1 MEHGSSRRRR
11 RNKSLRLTDKWLL
24 LSDSLCWKWSA
35 RGQSWRTESGWWHWA
50 GVWTDIVE
58 EDWVWWAELNFYGG
72 VLFRCCAPICL
83 ATPPA
88 TDPFS
93 GGQGKWW
100 MFTGLRWWATIKWVG
115 LWRVGRVTRVLWGG
129 NGTAGCWF
137 VLRVT
142 GSVRFFVVVTTWQSA
157 SGYWRPDRQQ
167 MRGCGAK
174 GCNYTATASGFGIDR
189 SWIRHRVRW
198 HKLGV
203 GRLIEE
209 YYYYYYLWEIF
220 RMYFPSSSSGGDGES
235 ADDGIVLFPARVALL
250 LYL

>member
-1 MEHGSSRRRR
+1 MERNTFFRVQQSRSIKSHWDVERQARQSVSHPKASFSNNPVSSWSDSANYKLSIKWGWKGKGGVEHGISRRRR

-35 RGQSWRTESGWWHWA
+35 RGHSWRPVSGRWHWA

-58 EDWVWWAELNFYGG
+58 KDWVWWAELNFYGG

-142 GSVRFFVVVTTWQSA
+142 GSVRRRRCHHVTKRLWLLTT
-157 SGYWRPDRQQ
+157 RP
-167 MRGCGAK
+167 
-174 GCNYTATASGFGIDR
+174 TAD
-189 SWIRHRVRW
+189 
-198 HKLGV
+198 
-203 GRLIEE
+203 E
-209 YYYYYYLWEIF
+209 
-220 RMYFPSSSSGGDGES
+220 RMWSK
-235 ADDGIVLFPARVALL
+235 RM
-250 LYL
+250 